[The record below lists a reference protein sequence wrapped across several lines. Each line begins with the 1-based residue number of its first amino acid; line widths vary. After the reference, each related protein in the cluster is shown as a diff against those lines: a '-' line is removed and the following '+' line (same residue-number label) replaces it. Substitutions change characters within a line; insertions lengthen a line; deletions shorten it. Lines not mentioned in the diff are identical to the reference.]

1 MNSALFYPR
10 NMKGT
15 EANDKG
21 KTKLSGQLS
30 GTPVLILKEGTSRT
44 RGRSAQGNN
53 IMAGIVISDAVKS
66 TLGPRGM
73 DKMLVD
79 SLGDVTITND
89 GASILKEID
98 VQHPAAKMLVEVAKS
113 QDQETGD
120 GTTTSVVIAGEL
132 LKRAQ
137 ELLDKKIHPT
147 IIVGG
152 YQKAAEQATKILKD
166 ISVSME
172 GTDKKV
178 LIGIASTSMNSKSV
192 VGSRDH
198 FAKIAVDAVLQIAE
212 ERDGKHEADIEMIEV
227 IKKQGK
233 SLTET
238 ELVKG
243 MVIDKEVVHASM
255 PRRLENAKIALV
267 NAAIEVEKTEFDAE
281 IKIDS
286 PDQIK
291 AFLDEEE
298 RMLTRMVDKIVA
310 TGANVLVCQ
319 KGIDDVA
326 QHYLAKAGIM
336 AMRRAKKSTLE
347 KLAKATGGKI
357 ATSLDEL
364 SKDYLGSAGLVEEV
378 KIGDDKLVYIRD
390 CKDPKAVSIVIRGGT
405 EHVVDEAERA
415 MHDALC
421 VVRNVVE
428 DTTYV
433 AGGGA
438 IETEIA
444 RKLEAYAKKVGG
456 REQLAIEA
464 FAESLL
470 IIPKTLAENGGHDP
484 IDIIADLNKD
494 HSKETGIWFGVDV
507 MKGKSADMMKA
518 GVIEP
523 ARVKS
528 QAIRSAAEAAQM
540 ILRIDDVIAAKA
552 SSGPPAGAGGM
563 PPGGMGGYGGMPE
576 MM

>member
-1 MNSALFYPR
+1 MA
-10 NMKGT
+10 
-15 EANDKG
+15 
-21 KTKLSGQLS
+21 QLS

-44 RGRSAQGNN
+44 RGKSAQSNN

-137 ELLDKKIHPT
+137 ELLDMKIHPT

-152 YQKAAEQATKILKD
+152 YQKAAEKATDILNS
-166 ISVSME
+166 ISVSMV
-172 GTDKKV
+172 GMDKKV
-178 LIGIASTSMNSKSV
+178 LTDIAATSMNSKSV
-192 VGSRDH
+192 VGSKDH
-198 FAKIAVDAVLQIAE
+198 FAKIAVDSVLQIAE
-212 ERDGKHEADIEMIEV
+212 KTDGGAKADIEMIEI

-233 SLTET
+233 SLNET
-238 ELVKG
+238 ELVTG
-243 MVIDKEVVHASM
+243 MVIDKEIVHASM
-255 PRRLENAKIALV
+255 PKRVENAKIALV

-281 IKIDS
+281 IKIDR
-286 PDQIK
+286 PEQIK
-291 AFLDEEE
+291 AFLDEEQ
-298 RMLTRMVDKIVA
+298 RMLTDMVDKIVA
-310 TGANVLVCQ
+310 SGANVLVCQ

-326 QHYLAKAGIM
+326 QHFLAKNGIM
-336 AMRRAKKSTLE
+336 AIRRAKKSTLE
-347 KLAKATGGKI
+347 KLGKATGGNI

-364 SKDYLGSAGLVEEV
+364 NADYLGEAGIVEEV
-378 KIGDDKLVYIRD
+378 KIGDDKLVYVKN

-405 EHVVDEAERA
+405 EHVVDEADRA
-415 MHDALC
+415 LHDALS

-433 AGGGA
+433 AGGGS

-444 RKLEAYAKKVGG
+444 RQLEAFANKVGG

-464 FAESLL
+464 FAESML

-484 IDIIADLNKD
+484 IDIIADLNKE
-494 HSKETGIWFGVDV
+494 HSKATGIWFGVDV
-507 MKGKSADMMKA
+507 IKGKTTDMMKA

-552 SSGPPAGAGGM
+552 TSGPPPGAGDMGGM
-563 PPGGMGGYGGMPE
+563 PGGMGGMPGM
-576 MM
+576 M

>member
-1 MNSALFYPR
+1 M
-10 NMKGT
+10 
-15 EANDKG
+15 
-21 KTKLSGQLS
+21 SGQLS
-30 GTPVLILKEGTSRT
+30 GTPVLILKEGTNRT
-44 RGRSAQGNN
+44 RGRSAQANN

-120 GTTTSVVIAGEL
+120 GTTTSVVSAGEL

-147 IIVGG
+147 IIVSG
-152 YQKAAEQATKILKD
+152 YQKAAEKATTILNEIGVTMDGMDKKIL
-166 ISVSME
+166 
-172 GTDKKV
+172 TN
-178 LIGIASTSMNSKSV
+178 IASTSMNSKSV
-192 VGSRDH
+192 MGSKDL
-198 FAKIAVDAVLQIAE
+198 FAKIAVDAVLQVRE
-212 ERDGKHEADIEMIEV
+212 ETDGKTKADIDMIEI

-233 SLTET
+233 SLEET
-238 ELVKG
+238 ELVNG
-243 MVIDKEVVHASM
+243 MVIDKEIVHASM
-255 PRRLENAKIALV
+255 PRKIEGARIALV

-291 AFLDEEE
+291 AFLDQEEQ
-298 RMLTRMVDKIVA
+298 MLKNMVDKVINS
-310 TGANVLVCQ
+310 GANVLVCQ

-326 QHYLAKAGIM
+326 QHFLAKAGIM
-336 AMRRAKKSTLE
+336 AIRRAKKSTLE
-347 KLAKATGGKI
+347 KLAKATG
-357 ATSLDEL
+357 AQVASSLDEIAPEAI
-364 SKDYLGSAGLVEEV
+364 GQAGIVEEV
-378 KIGDDKLVYIRD
+378 KIGDDKLVYVKD

-405 EHVVDEAERA
+405 EHVVDEADRA
-415 MHDALC
+415 LHDALC

-428 DTTYV
+428 DGIYV
-433 AGGGA
+433 AGGGS
-438 IETEIA
+438 TEA
-444 RKLEAYAKKVGG
+444 EVAKRLEEYAGTVKG

-464 FAESLL
+464 FAEALR
-470 IIPKTLAENGGHDP
+470 IVPKTLTENGGHDP
-484 IDIIADLNKD
+484 IDIITDLNKE
-494 HSKETGIWFGVDV
+494 HAEAAGIWVGVDV
-507 MKGKSADMMKA
+507 IKGKTIDMMKA

-523 ARVKS
+523 VRVKH
-528 QAIRSAAEAAQM
+528 QAVRSAAEAAQM

-552 SSGPPAGAGGM
+552 GAAPDMGGAGMGGM
-563 PPGGMGGYGGMPE
+563 PGGMGGMPGM
-576 MM
+576 M

>member
-1 MNSALFYPR
+1 
-10 NMKGT
+10 
-15 EANDKG
+15 
-21 KTKLSGQLS
+21 
-30 GTPVLILKEGTSRT
+30 
-44 RGRSAQGNN
+44 
-53 IMAGIVISDAVKS
+53 MAGIVISDAVKS

-120 GTTTSVVIAGEL
+120 GTTTSVVMAGEL

-137 ELLDKKIHPT
+137 DLLEKKIHPT
-147 IIVGG
+147 ILVGG
-152 YQKAAEQATKILKD
+152 YQKAAEEATRILKD
-166 ISVSME
+166 IAVPME
-172 GTDKKV
+172 GMDKKV
-178 LIGIASTSMNSKSV
+178 LTKIASTSMNSKSV
-192 VGSRDH
+192 VGAKDH
-198 FAKIAVDAVLQIAE
+198 FAKIAVDSVLQVAE
-212 ERDGKHEADIEMIEV
+212 KKDGGTRADIDMIEI

-238 ELVKG
+238 ELVTG
-243 MVIDKEVVHASM
+243 MVIDKEIVHASM
-255 PRRLENAKIALV
+255 PRKVENAKIALV
-267 NAAIEVEKTEFDAE
+267 NSAIEIEKTEFDAE

-286 PDQIK
+286 PDQIQ
-291 AFLDEEE
+291 AFLNEEE
-298 RMLTRMVDKIVA
+298 RMLRTMVDKIIA

-326 QHYLAKAGIM
+326 QHYLAKEGIV
-336 AMRRAKKSTLE
+336 AIRRAKKSTLE
-347 KLAKATGGKI
+347 KLAKATGGKA

-364 SKDYLGSAGLVEEV
+364 DESYLGVAGIVEEV
-378 KIGDDKLVYIRD
+378 RIGDDKLVYVRD

-405 EHVVDEAERA
+405 DHVVDEADRA
-415 MHDALC
+415 LHDALC

-428 DTTYV
+428 DGTYV
-433 AGGGA
+433 AGGGST
-438 IETEIA
+438 ESEIA
-444 RKLEAYAKKVGG
+444 KRLETFANKVGG

-464 FAESLL
+464 FAEALR
-470 IIPKTLAENGGHDP
+470 IVPKTLAENGGHDP

-494 HSKETGIWFGVDV
+494 HSSETGLWAGVDV
-507 MKGKSADMMKA
+507 GKGKTGDMMKA

-540 ILRIDDVIAAKA
+540 ILRIDDVIAARA
-552 SSGPPAGAGGM
+552 SAGPPPGAGGM
-563 PPGGMGGYGGMPE
+563 GGMGGMPGGMPG

>member
-1 MNSALFYPR
+1 MA
-10 NMKGT
+10 
-15 EANDKG
+15 
-21 KTKLSGQLS
+21 QLS

-44 RGRSAQGNN
+44 RGKSAQQNN

-120 GTTTSVVIAGEL
+120 GTTTSVVLAGEL

-137 ELLDKKIHPT
+137 ELLEKKIHPT
-147 IIVGG
+147 ILVGG
-152 YQKAAEQATKILKD
+152 YQKAAEMATSILND
-166 ISVSME
+166 ISVTME
-172 GTDKKV
+172 GMDKKV
-178 LIGIASTSMNSKSV
+178 LTNIAATSMNSKSV
-192 VGSRDH
+192 VGAKDH
-198 FAKIAVDAVLQIAE
+198 FAKIAVDAILQVME
-212 ERDGKHEADIEMIEV
+212 KTNGQVRADIDMIEV

-238 ELVKG
+238 ELVTG
-243 MVIDKEVVHASM
+243 MVVDKEIVHAAM
-255 PRRLENAKIALV
+255 PKKVEGAKIALV

-286 PDQIK
+286 PDQIQ
-291 AFLDEEE
+291 AFLNEEE
-298 RMLTRMVDKIVA
+298 RMLKNMVNKVIES
-310 TGANVLVCQ
+310 GANVLVCQ

-326 QHYLAKAGIM
+326 QHFLAKAGIV
-336 AMRRAKKSTLE
+336 AVRRAKKSTLE
-347 KLAKATGGKI
+347 KLAKATGGQI
-357 ATSLDEL
+357 ASSLDEL
-364 SKDYLGSAGLVEEV
+364 DASYIGTAGIVEEV
-378 KIGDDKLVYIRD
+378 RIGDDKLVYVKN

-405 EHVVDEAERA
+405 EHVIDEADRA
-415 MHDALC
+415 LHDALC

-428 DTTYV
+428 DGTYV

-438 IETEIA
+438 AEAEIA
-444 RKLEAYAKKVGG
+444 KRLETYASKVGG

-464 FAESLL
+464 FAESLRV
-470 IIPKTLAENGGHDP
+470 IPKTLAENGGHDP
-484 IDIIADLNKD
+484 IDIIADLNKE
-494 HSKETGIWFGVDV
+494 HSQATGTWYGVDV
-507 MKGKSADMMKA
+507 IKGKTTDMMKG

-528 QAIRSAAEAAQM
+528 QAIRAAAEAAQM

-552 SSGPPAGAGGM
+552 TSGPPPGAGG
-563 PPGGMGGYGGMPE
+563 PGGMGGMGGMPG

>member
-1 MNSALFYPR
+1 MA
-10 NMKGT
+10 
-15 EANDKG
+15 
-21 KTKLSGQLS
+21 QLS
-30 GTPVLILKEGTSRT
+30 GTPILILKEGTSRT
-44 RGRSAQGNN
+44 RGKSAQSNN

-137 ELLDKKIHPT
+137 ELLEMKIHPT

-152 YQKAAEQATKILKD
+152 YQKAAEKATDILNS
-166 ISVSME
+166 ISVSMV
-172 GTDKKV
+172 GMDKKV
-178 LIGIASTSMNSKSV
+178 LTGIAATSMNSKSV

-198 FAKIAVDAVLQIAE
+198 FAKIAVDSVLQIAE
-212 ERDGKHEADIEMIEV
+212 KTDGGAKADIEMIEI

-233 SLTET
+233 SLNET
-238 ELVKG
+238 ELVTG
-243 MVIDKEVVHASM
+243 MVIDKEIVHASM
-255 PRRLENAKIALV
+255 PKKVENAKIALV

-281 IKIDS
+281 IKIDR
-286 PDQIK
+286 PEQIK
-291 AFLDEEE
+291 AFLDEEQ
-298 RMLTRMVDKIVA
+298 RMLTDMVDKIVA
-310 TGANVLVCQ
+310 SGANVLVCQ

-326 QHYLAKAGIM
+326 QHFLAKNGIL
-336 AMRRAKKSTLE
+336 AIRRAKKSTLE
-347 KLAKATGGKI
+347 KLGKATGGKI

-364 SKDYLGSAGLVEEV
+364 DADYLGVAGIVEEV
-378 KIGDDKLVYIRD
+378 KIGDDKLVYVKN

-405 EHVVDEAERA
+405 EHVVDEADRA
-415 MHDALC
+415 LHDALC

-433 AGGGA
+433 AGGGS

-444 RKLEAYAKKVGG
+444 RQLEAFANKVGG

-464 FAESLL
+464 FAESML

-484 IDIIADLNKD
+484 IDIIADLNKE
-494 HSKETGIWFGVDV
+494 HTKETGIWFGVDV
-507 MKGKSADMMKA
+507 IKGTTTDMMKA

-540 ILRIDDVIAAKA
+540 ILRIDDVIAARA
-552 SSGPPAGAGGM
+552 SSGPPPGAGGM
-563 PPGGMGGYGGMPE
+563 GGMPGGMGGMPGM
-576 MM
+576 M

>member
-1 MNSALFYPR
+1 MR
-10 NMKGT
+10 EKVTQGEKQM
-15 EANDKG
+15 
-21 KTKLSGQLS
+21 SGQLA
-30 GTPVLILKEGTSRT
+30 GTPVLILKEGTNRT
-44 RGRSAQGNN
+44 RGKSAQSNN

-137 ELLDKKIHPT
+137 DLLEKKIHPT
-147 IIVGG
+147 IIVSG
-152 YQKAAEQATKILKD
+152 YQKAAEQATKILD
-166 ISVSME
+166 QIGVSME

-178 LIGIASTSMNSKSV
+178 LTKIAQTSMNSKSV
-192 VGSRDH
+192 MGSKEL
-198 FAKIAVDAVLQIAE
+198 FSKIAVDAVLQIAE
-212 ERDGKHEADIEMIEV
+212 PVDGKTKADIEMIEV

-233 SLTET
+233 SLDET

-243 MVIDKEVVHASM
+243 MVIDKEIVHAAM
-255 PRRLENAKIALV
+255 PRKIEGAKIALV
-267 NAAIEVEKTEFDAE
+267 DAAIEIEKTEFDAE

-291 AFLDEEE
+291 AFLDQEEG
-298 RMLTRMVDKIVA
+298 MLKRMVGKIVDS
-310 TGANVLVCQ
+310 GANVLVCQ

-326 QHYLAKAGIM
+326 QHFLAKAGI
-336 AMRRAKKSTLE
+336 AAIRRAKKSTLE
-347 KLAKATGGKI
+347 KLAKATGAQI
-357 ATSLDEL
+357 ASSLDEL
-364 SKDYLGSAGLVEEV
+364 TADYIGNAGLVEEV
-378 KIGDDKLVYIRD
+378 KIGDDKLTYVRD

-415 MHDALC
+415 MHDALS

-428 DTTYV
+428 DTFYV
-433 AGGGA
+433 AGGGST
-438 IETEIA
+438 ETEVA
-444 RKLEAYAKKVGG
+444 RRLDDYAGKVKG

-464 FAESLL
+464 FAESLR
-470 IIPKTLAENGGHDP
+470 IIPKTLTENGGHDP
-484 IDIIADLNKD
+484 IDIMTDLNKE
-494 HSKETGIWFGVDV
+494 HAGETGIWMGVDV
-507 MKGKSADMMKA
+507 MSGKTTDMMKA

-523 ARVKS
+523 VRVKH

-552 SSGPPAGAGGM
+552 GAPPDMGGAGGM
-563 PPGGMGGYGGMPE
+563 GGMPGGMGGMGGMPP
-576 MM
+576 M

>member
-1 MNSALFYPR
+1 MA
-10 NMKGT
+10 
-15 EANDKG
+15 
-21 KTKLSGQLS
+21 QLS
-30 GTPVLILKEGTSRT
+30 GTPILILKEGTERE
-44 RGRSAQGNN
+44 RGRSAQANN
-53 IMAGIVISDAVKS
+53 IMAGIVIADAVKS

-98 VQHPAAKMLVEVAKS
+98 VQHPAAKMLVEVAKT

-137 ELLDKKIHPT
+137 NLLEKKIHPT

-152 YQKAAEQATKILKD
+152 YQKATDKATQILAD
-166 ISVSME
+166 LSITME
-172 GTDKKV
+172 GPDKKT
-178 LIGIASTSMNSKSV
+178 LRGIANTSMNSKSI

-198 FAKIAVDAVLQIAE
+198 FSDIAVKAVLQITE
-212 ERDGKHEADIEMIEV
+212 DINGKKRADIDMIEI

-233 SLTET
+233 SLNET

-243 MVIDKEVVHASM
+243 MVIDKEIVHAAM
-255 PRRLENAKIALV
+255 PRKVEAAKIALV
-267 NAAIEVEKTEFDAE
+267 NTAIEVTKTEFDAE
-281 IKIDS
+281 IRIDS

-298 RMLTRMVDKIVA
+298 RMLKSMVDKVIDSGA
-310 TGANVLVCQ
+310 TVLICQ

-326 QHYLAKAGIM
+326 QHYLAKAGVLAI
-336 AMRRAKKSTLE
+336 RRAKKSTLE
-347 KLAKATGGKI
+347 KLAKATGASV
-357 ATSLDEL
+357 ATNLDEL
-364 SKDYLGSAGLVEEV
+364 TKDYLGKAGIVEEV
-378 KIGDDKLVYIRD
+378 RIADDKLLYVRD

-405 EHVVDEAERA
+405 EHVVDEADRA
-415 MHDALC
+415 LHDALS
-421 VVRNVVE
+421 VVRNVIE
-428 DTTYV
+428 DNTYV
-433 AGGGA
+433 AGGGSVEA
-438 IETEIA
+438 EIA
-444 RKLEAYAKKVGG
+444 KRLETYATQIGG

-464 FAESLL
+464 FAEALRV
-470 IIPKTLAENGGHDP
+470 IPRTLAENGGHDP

-494 HSKETGIWFGVDV
+494 HSKATGIWYGVDV
-507 MKGKSADMMKA
+507 FKGKSVDMLKA

-523 ARVKS
+523 SRVKL
-528 QAIRSAAEAAQM
+528 QAIRAASETAQM

-552 SSGPPAGAGGM
+552 GPPPGPPGGGM
-563 PPGGMGGYGGMPE
+563 GEMGGMGGMPGM
-576 MM
+576 M

>member
-1 MNSALFYPR
+1 MA
-10 NMKGT
+10 
-15 EANDKG
+15 
-21 KTKLSGQLS
+21 QLS

-44 RGRSAQGNN
+44 RGKSAQSNN

-137 ELLDKKIHPT
+137 ELLEKKIHPT

-152 YQKAAEQATKILKD
+152 YQKAAEQATKILND
-166 ISVSME
+166 ISVTME
-172 GTDKKV
+172 GTDKKI
-178 LIGIASTSMNSKSV
+178 LTNIAETSMNSKSV
-192 VGSRDH
+192 VGSKEH
-198 FAKIAVDAVLQIAE
+198 FAKIAVDAVLQIT
-212 ERDGKHEADIEMIEV
+212 ERTDGAVKADIEMIEI

-255 PRRLENAKIALV
+255 PRKVEKAKIALV

-298 RMLTRMVDKIVA
+298 RMLTRMVDKIIA
-310 TGANVLVCQ
+310 SGANVLVCQ

-336 AMRRAKKSTLE
+336 AIRRAKKSTLE
-347 KLAKATGGKI
+347 KLAKATGGNI

-364 SKDYLGSAGLVEEV
+364 DADYLGSAGIVEEV
-378 KIGDDKLVYIRD
+378 KIGEDKLVYVKD

-405 EHVVDEAERA
+405 EHVVDEADRA
-415 MHDALC
+415 IHDALS

-433 AGGGA
+433 AGGGSTEA
-438 IETEIA
+438 EIA
-444 RKLEAYAKKVGG
+444 RKLEAYANKVGG

-470 IIPKTLAENGGHDP
+470 VIPKTLAENGGHDP

-494 HSKETGIWFGVDV
+494 HSKEGGTWYGVDV
-507 MKGKSADMMKA
+507 MKGKTSDMMKS

-552 SSGPPAGAGGM
+552 TSGPPPGAEGMGGM
-563 PPGGMGGYGGMPE
+563 PGGMGGMGGMPG

>member
-1 MNSALFYPR
+1 MA
-10 NMKGT
+10 
-15 EANDKG
+15 
-21 KTKLSGQLS
+21 QLS

-44 RGRSAQGNN
+44 RGKSAQQNN

-120 GTTTSVVIAGEL
+120 GTTTSVVLAGEL

-147 IIVGG
+147 ILVGG
-152 YQKAAEQATKILKD
+152 YQKAAEEATKILNS

-172 GTDKKV
+172 GMDKKI
-178 LIGIASTSMNSKSV
+178 LTGIASTSMNSKSV
-192 VGSRDH
+192 SASKDH
-198 FAKIAVDAVLQIAE
+198 FAKIAVDAVLQVATKT
-212 ERDGKHEADIEMIEV
+212 DGVTKADIDMIEI

-238 ELVKG
+238 ELVTG
-243 MVIDKEVVHASM
+243 MVIDKEIVHASM
-255 PRRLENAKIALV
+255 PRRIEGARIALV
-267 NAAIEVEKTEFDAE
+267 NSAIEIEKTEFDAE

-286 PDQIK
+286 PDQIQ
-291 AFLDEEE
+291 AFLNEEE
-298 RMLTRMVDKIVA
+298 RMLKSMVDKIIA
-310 TGANVLVCQ
+310 SGANVLVSQ
-319 KGIDDVA
+319 KGVDDVA

-336 AMRRAKKSTLE
+336 TIRRAKKSTLE
-347 KLAKATGGKI
+347 KLAKATGANA

-364 SKDYLGSAGLVEEV
+364 DASSLGVAGIVEEV
-378 KIGDDKLVYIRD
+378 RIGDDKLVYVRN

-415 MHDALC
+415 LHDALC

-428 DTTYV
+428 DGTYV
-433 AGGGA
+433 AGGGST
-438 IETEIA
+438 ETEIA
-444 RKLEAYAKKVGG
+444 RRLETYANKIGG

-494 HSKETGIWFGVDV
+494 HSATTGLWFGVDV
-507 MKGKSADMMKA
+507 EKGKSSDMMKA

-528 QAIRSAAEAAQM
+528 QAIRAAAEAAQM
-540 ILRIDDVIAAKA
+540 ILRVDDVIAARA
-552 SSGPPAGAGGM
+552 TSGPPPGAGGM
-563 PPGGMGGYGGMPE
+563 GGGMGGMGGMPG

>member
-1 MNSALFYPR
+1 MAQ
-10 NMKGT
+10 M
-15 EANDKG
+15 
-21 KTKLSGQLS
+21 S

-44 RGRSAQGNN
+44 RGKSAQSNN

-137 ELLDKKIHPT
+137 DLLEKKIHPT

-152 YQKAAEQATKILKD
+152 YQKAAEKATDILKR
-166 ISVSME
+166 IAVTME
-172 GTDKKV
+172 GMDKKV
-178 LIGIASTSMNSKSV
+178 LTGIASTSMNSKSV
-192 VGSRDH
+192 VGSKDH
-198 FAKIAVDAVLQIAE
+198 FSKIAVDAVLQIAE
-212 ERDGKHEADIEMIEV
+212 QTDGRVRADIEMIEI

-243 MVIDKEVVHASM
+243 MVIDKEIVHASM
-255 PRRLENAKIALV
+255 PKKVEGAKIALV
-267 NAAIEVEKTEFDAE
+267 DAAIEVEKTEFDAE
-281 IKIDS
+281 IKIDR
-286 PDQIK
+286 PEQIK
-291 AFLDEEE
+291 AFLDEEQ
-298 RMLTRMVDKIVA
+298 RMLTDMVDKIEA
-310 TGANVLVCQ
+310 TGANVLICQ

-326 QHYLAKAGIM
+326 QHFLAKKGIM
-336 AMRRAKKSTLE
+336 ALRRAKKSTLE
-347 KLAKATGGKI
+347 KLGKATGAKI

-364 SKDYLGSAGLVEEV
+364 DADYLGSAGIVEEV
-378 KIGDDKLVYIRD
+378 KIGDDKLVYVKD

-405 EHVVDEAERA
+405 EHVVDEADRA
-415 MHDALC
+415 LHDALC

-428 DTTYV
+428 DSTYV

-438 IETEIA
+438 TEIEIA
-444 RKLEAYAKKVGG
+444 RQLESYANKVGG

-464 FAESLL
+464 FAEALRV
-470 IIPKTLAENGGHDP
+470 IPKTLTENGGHDP

-494 HSKETGIWFGVDV
+494 HSKETGTWFGVDV
-507 MKGKSADMMKA
+507 INGKTIDMMKA

-552 SSGPPAGAGGM
+552 TSGPPPGAGGM
-563 PPGGMGGYGGMPE
+563 GGMPGGMGGMPGM
-576 MM
+576 M

>member
-1 MNSALFYPR
+1 MAQ
-10 NMKGT
+10 M
-15 EANDKG
+15 A
-21 KTKLSGQLS
+21 

-44 RGRSAQGNN
+44 RGKSAQYNN
-53 IMAGIVISDAVKS
+53 IMAGIVIADAVKS

-137 ELLDKKIHPT
+137 ELLDMKIHPT
-147 IIVGG
+147 IIVSG
-152 YQKAAEQATKILKD
+152 YQKAAEKATEILKE
-166 ISVSME
+166 IAVSME
-172 GTDKKV
+172 GLDKKT
-178 LIGIASTSMNSKSV
+178 LTRIAETAMNSKSV
-192 VGSRDH
+192 IGAKEH
-198 FAKIAVDAVLQIAE
+198 FANIAVEAVLQIAE
-212 ERDGKHEADIEMIEV
+212 EKNGKMKADIDMIEV

-233 SLTET
+233 SLAET

-243 MVIDKEVVHASM
+243 MVVDKEVVHASM
-255 PRRLENAKIALV
+255 PRKVEGAKIALV
-267 NAAIEVEKTEFDAE
+267 NAPIEVEKTEFDAE

-291 AFLDEEE
+291 AFLAEEE
-298 RMLTRMVDKIVA
+298 RMLKEMVDRIVA
-310 TGANVLVCQ
+310 TGANVLICQ

-326 QHYLAKAGIM
+326 QHFLAKAGVL
-336 AMRRAKKSTLE
+336 AVRRAKKSTLE
-347 KLAKATGGKI
+347 KLAKATGGKV
-357 ATSLDEL
+357 ASSLDEL
-364 SKDYLGSAGLVEEV
+364 SEDYLGTAGVVEEV
-378 KIGDDKLVYIRD
+378 RIGDDKLVYVRD

-415 MHDALC
+415 LHDALC

-428 DTTYV
+428 DGTYV
-433 AGGGA
+433 AGGGSA
-438 IETEIA
+438 EIEIA
-444 RKLEAYAKKVGG
+444 KRLEAFASEVKG

-464 FAESLL
+464 FAEALRVV
-470 IIPKTLAENGGHDP
+470 PKTLAENGGHDP
-484 IDIIADLNKD
+484 IDIIADLNKE
-494 HSKETGIWFGVDV
+494 HAAETGIWHGVDV
-507 MKGKSADMMKA
+507 FEGKTKDMMKS

-523 ARVKS
+523 TRVKY

-552 SSGPPAGAGGM
+552 QPPTPPSGEGGG
-563 PPGGMGGYGGMPE
+563 PGGMGGMGGMG

>member
-1 MNSALFYPR
+1 MA
-10 NMKGT
+10 
-15 EANDKG
+15 
-21 KTKLSGQLS
+21 QLS

-44 RGRSAQGNN
+44 RGKSAQQNN

-73 DKMLVD
+73 DKLLVD

-120 GTTTSVVIAGEL
+120 GTTTSVIIAGEL

-137 ELLDKKIHPT
+137 DLLEKKIHPT
-147 IIVGG
+147 ILVGG
-152 YQKAAEQATKILKD
+152 YQKAAEEATKILKD
-166 ISVSME
+166 MAISME
-172 GTDKKV
+172 GMDKKV
-178 LIGIASTSMNSKSV
+178 LTGIASTSMNSKSV
-192 VGSRDH
+192 VGAKDH
-198 FAKIAVDAVLQIAE
+198 FAKIAVDAILQIAE
-212 ERDGKHEADIEMIEV
+212 KRPDGTTKADIDMIEV

-238 ELVKG
+238 ELVTG
-243 MVIDKEVVHASM
+243 MVIDKEIVHASM
-255 PRRLENAKIALV
+255 PRMLEKAKIALV
-267 NAAIEVEKTEFDAE
+267 NAALEVEKTEFDAE
-281 IKIDS
+281 IKIES
-286 PDQIK
+286 PDQIQ
-291 AFLDEEE
+291 AFLNEEE
-298 RMLTRMVDKIVA
+298 RMLKSMVDKIIA
-310 TGANVLVCQ
+310 SGANVLVCQ

-326 QHYLAKAGIM
+326 QHYLAKEGIM
-336 AMRRAKKSTLE
+336 AIRRAKKSTLE
-347 KLAKATGGKI
+347 KLAKATGASI
-357 ATSLDEL
+357 ATSLQEL
-364 SKDYLGSAGLVEEV
+364 NESSLGSAGVVEEV
-378 KIGDDKLVYIRD
+378 RIGDDKLVYVRN
-390 CKDPKAVSIVIRGGT
+390 CKDPKAVSIVVRGGT

-428 DTTYV
+428 DGTYV
-433 AGGGA
+433 AGGGSTEA
-438 IETEIA
+438 EIA
-444 RKLEAYAKKVGG
+444 RRLEEFANKVGG

-464 FAESLL
+464 FAEALR

-494 HSKETGIWFGVDV
+494 HSTESGIWYGVDV
-507 MKGKSADMMKA
+507 NKGKSTDMMKA

-523 ARVKS
+523 SRVKS

-552 SSGPPAGAGGM
+552 TSGPPPGAGAGMGGMGGM
-563 PPGGMGGYGGMPE
+563 PPG

>member
-1 MNSALFYPR
+1 MA
-10 NMKGT
+10 
-15 EANDKG
+15 
-21 KTKLSGQLS
+21 QLS
-30 GTPVLILKEGTSRT
+30 GTPILILKEGTSRT
-44 RGRSAQGNN
+44 RGRSAQSNN

-137 ELLDKKIHPT
+137 DLLEKKIHPT

-152 YQKAAEQATKILKD
+152 YQKAADQATKILSD
-166 ISVSME
+166 IAVSME
-172 GTDKKV
+172 GMDKKI
-178 LIGIASTSMNSKSV
+178 LTSIASTSMNSKSV
-192 VGSRDH
+192 VGSKDL
-198 FAKIAVDAVLQIAE
+198 FAKIAVDAILQIV
-212 ERDGKHEADIEMIEV
+212 ERTDGEIKADIEMIEI

-243 MVIDKEVVHASM
+243 MVVDKEVVHASM
-255 PRRLENAKIALV
+255 PRRLEKAKIALV

-286 PDQIK
+286 PEQIK

-298 RMLTRMVDKIVA
+298 KMLTRMVDKIVA

-364 SKDYLGSAGLVEEV
+364 DADYLGAAGIVEEV
-378 KIGDDKLVYIRD
+378 KIGDDKLVYVKD

-405 EHVVDEAERA
+405 EHVVDEADRA

-433 AGGGA
+433 AGGGSVEA
-438 IETEIA
+438 EIA
-444 RKLEAYAKKVGG
+444 KRLEAYANKVGG

-464 FAESLL
+464 FAESLRVV
-470 IIPKTLAENGGHDP
+470 PKTLAENGGHDP

-507 MKGKSADMMKA
+507 MKGTTTDMMKA
-518 GVIEP
+518 SVIEP

-552 SSGPPAGAGGM
+552 SSGPPAGAEGMGGM
-563 PPGGMGGYGGMPE
+563 PPGGMGGMGGMPG

>member
-1 MNSALFYPR
+1 MA
-10 NMKGT
+10 
-15 EANDKG
+15 
-21 KTKLSGQLS
+21 QLS
-30 GTPVLILKEGTSRT
+30 GTPILILKEGTSRT
-44 RGRSAQGNN
+44 RGKSAQSNN

-137 ELLDKKIHPT
+137 ELLEMKIHPT

-152 YQKAAEQATKILKD
+152 YQKAAEKATDILKG
-166 ISVSME
+166 ISVSMV
-172 GTDKKV
+172 GMDKKV
-178 LIGIASTSMNSKSV
+178 LTGIAATSMNSKSV

-198 FAKIAVDAVLQIAE
+198 FAKIAVDSVLQIAE
-212 ERDGKHEADIEMIEV
+212 KIDGGFKADIEMIEI

-233 SLTET
+233 SLNET
-238 ELVKG
+238 ELVTG
-243 MVIDKEVVHASM
+243 MVIDKEIVHASM
-255 PRRLENAKIALV
+255 PKKVENAKIALV
-267 NAAIEVEKTEFDAE
+267 NTAIEVEKTEFDAE
-281 IKIDS
+281 IKIDR
-286 PDQIK
+286 PEQIK
-291 AFLDEEE
+291 AFLDEEQ
-298 RMLTRMVDKIVA
+298 RMLTDMVDKIVA
-310 TGANVLVCQ
+310 SGANVLVCQ

-326 QHYLAKAGIM
+326 QHFLAKNGIM
-336 AMRRAKKSTLE
+336 AIRRAKKSTLE
-347 KLAKATGGKI
+347 KLGKATGGNI

-364 SKDYLGSAGLVEEV
+364 NTDYLGTAGIVEEV
-378 KIGDDKLVYIRD
+378 KIGDDKLVYVKN

-405 EHVVDEAERA
+405 EHVVDEADRA
-415 MHDALC
+415 LHDALS

-433 AGGGA
+433 AGGGS
-438 IETEIA
+438 IEIEIA
-444 RKLEAYAKKVGG
+444 RQLEAFANKVGG

-464 FAESLL
+464 FAESML

-484 IDIIADLNKD
+484 IDIIADLNKE
-494 HSKETGIWFGVDV
+494 HTKATGTWFGVDV
-507 MKGKSADMMKA
+507 IKGEATDMMKA

-540 ILRIDDVIAAKA
+540 ILRIDDVIAARA
-552 SSGPPAGAGGM
+552 TSGPPPGAGGM
-563 PPGGMGGYGGMPE
+563 GGMPGGMGGMPGM
-576 MM
+576 M

>member
-1 MNSALFYPR
+1 MS
-10 NMKGT
+10 
-15 EANDKG
+15 
-21 KTKLSGQLS
+21 QLS

-44 RGRSAQGNN
+44 RGRSAQENN
-53 IMAGIVISDAVKS
+53 IMAGIVIADAIKS

-120 GTTTSVVIAGEL
+120 GTTTSVVLAGEL

-137 ELLDKKIHPT
+137 ELLEKKIHPT
-147 IIVGG
+147 ILVSG
-152 YQKAAEQATKILKD
+152 YQKAAEKAIEVLEE
-166 ISVSME
+166 ISISTT
-172 GTDKKV
+172 GKDKKV
-178 LIGIASTSMNSKSV
+178 LRGIAETSMNSKSV
-192 VGSRDH
+192 VGTKEH
-198 FAKIAVDAVLQIAE
+198 FADIAVDAVMQVAE
-212 ERDGKHEADIEMIEV
+212 EVDGKFVADIDMIEI

-238 ELVKG
+238 ELVNG
-243 MVIDKEVVHASM
+243 MVIDKEIVHAAM
-255 PRRLENAKIALV
+255 PRSVEGAKIALV
-267 NAAIEVEKTEFDAE
+267 NAAIEIEKTEFDAE

-298 RMLTRMVDKIVA
+298 RMLKTMVDKIIDS
-310 TGANVLVCQ
+310 GANVLIAQ

-326 QHYLAKAGIM
+326 QHYLAKAGVLTI
-336 AMRRAKKSTLE
+336 RRAKKSTLE
-347 KLAKATGGKI
+347 KLAKATGAQI
-357 ATSLDEL
+357 ATSMDEL
-364 SKDYLGSAGLVEEV
+364 TPEYLGVAGIVEEV
-378 KIGDDKLVYIRD
+378 KIADDKLVYVRD

-405 EHVVDEAERA
+405 EHVVDEADRA
-415 MHDALC
+415 LHDALC
-421 VVRNVVE
+421 VVRNVIE
-428 DTTYV
+428 DGTYV
-433 AGGGA
+433 AGGGS
-438 IETEIA
+438 TEIEIA
-444 RKLEAYAKKVGG
+444 KRLETYAEKVKG

-464 FAESLL
+464 FAEALR
-470 IIPKTLAENGGHDP
+470 IIPKVLAENGGHDP
-484 IDIIADLNKD
+484 IDILAELKKG
-494 HSKETGIWFGVDV
+494 HSSETGTWIGVDV
-507 MKGKSADMMKA
+507 AKGKASDMLKQ

-523 ARVKS
+523 SRVKR
-528 QAIRSAAEAAQM
+528 QAILAAAEAAQM

-552 SSGPPAGAGGM
+552 GAGM
-563 PPGGMGGYGGMPE
+563 PPGGDMGGMPGGMGGMPG

>member
-1 MNSALFYPR
+1 MAQ
-10 NMKGT
+10 
-15 EANDKG
+15 
-21 KTKLSGQLS
+21 LSGQ
-30 GTPVLILKEGTSRT
+30 PIFILKEGTSRT
-44 RGRSAQGNN
+44 RGKSAQQNN

-120 GTTTSVVIAGEL
+120 GTTTAVVIAGEL

-137 ELLDKKIHPT
+137 ELLEMKIHPT
-147 IIVGG
+147 ILVGG
-152 YQKAAEQATKILKD
+152 YQKAAEEATKILNS
-166 ISVSME
+166 IAVSMA
-172 GTDKKV
+172 GMDKKV
-178 LIGIASTSMNSKSV
+178 LTGIATTSMNSKSV
-192 VGSRDH
+192 SGSKDH
-198 FAKIAVDAVLQIAE
+198 FAKIAVDAVLQVAVKK
-212 ERDGKHEADIEMIEV
+212 DDSTKADIDMIEI

-238 ELVKG
+238 ELITG
-243 MVIDKEVVHASM
+243 MVIDKEIVHASM
-255 PRRLENAKIALV
+255 PRKVEGAKIALV
-267 NAAIEVEKTEFDAE
+267 NTAIEIEKTEFDAE

-286 PDQIK
+286 PEQIQ
-291 AFLDEEE
+291 AFLNEEE
-298 RMLTRMVDKIVA
+298 RMLRSMVDKIIA
-310 TGANVLVCQ
+310 TGCNVLVCQ

-326 QHYLAKAGIM
+326 QHYLAKEGIV
-336 AMRRAKKSTLE
+336 AIRRAKKSTLE
-347 KLAKATGGKI
+347 KLGKATGAKS

-364 SKDYLGSAGLVEEV
+364 DASYLGTAGIVEEV
-378 KIGDDKLVYIRD
+378 RIGDDKLVYVRD

-405 EHVVDEAERA
+405 EHVVDEADRA
-415 MHDALC
+415 LHDALC

-428 DTTYV
+428 DGTYV
-433 AGGGA
+433 AGGGSVEA
-438 IETEIA
+438 EMA
-444 RKLEAYAKKVGG
+444 KRLEAFANKVGG

-464 FAESLL
+464 FAEALRVV
-470 IIPKTLAENGGHDP
+470 PKTLAENGGHDP

-494 HSKETGIWFGVDV
+494 HSSATGLWFGVDV
-507 MKGKSADMMKA
+507 TKGKTSDMMKA

-528 QAIRSAAEAAQM
+528 QAIRSAAESAQM
-540 ILRIDDVIAAKA
+540 ILRIDDVIAARA
-552 SSGPPAGAGGM
+552 TAGPPPGAGGM
-563 PPGGMGGYGGMPE
+563 GGGMGGMGGMPG

>member
-1 MNSALFYPR
+1 MA
-10 NMKGT
+10 
-15 EANDKG
+15 
-21 KTKLSGQLS
+21 QLS

-44 RGRSAQGNN
+44 RGKGAQSNN
-53 IMAGIVISDAVKS
+53 IMAGIIIADAVRS

-137 ELLDKKIHPT
+137 ELLEKKIHPT
-147 IIVGG
+147 IVVAG
-152 YQKAAEQATKILKD
+152 YQKAAEESSKILD
-166 ISVSME
+166 EIAMTME
-172 GTDKKV
+172 GMDKKV
-178 LIGIASTSMNSKSV
+178 LKKIAETSMNSKSI
-192 VGSRDH
+192 VGAKDH
-198 FAKIAVDAVLQIAE
+198 FAQIAIDAVLQISE
-212 ERDGKHEADIEMIEV
+212 EKDGSTKADIDMIEV
-227 IKKQGK
+227 TKKQGK
-233 SLTET
+233 SLMET

-255 PRRLENAKIALV
+255 PRSVKDAKIALV

-298 RMLTRMVDKIVA
+298 RMLKNLVDKIIQS
-310 TGANVLVCQ
+310 GANVLICQ

-326 QHYLAKAGIM
+326 QHFLAKAEIL
-336 AMRRAKKSTLE
+336 AVRRAKKSTLE
-347 KLAKATGGKI
+347 KLAKATGAKI

-364 SKDYLGSAGLVEEV
+364 DADYIGNAGIVEEV
-378 KIGDDKLVYIRD
+378 RIGDDKLVYVKD

-415 MHDALC
+415 LHDALC

-428 DTTYV
+428 DGTYV
-433 AGGGA
+433 GGGGA
-438 IETEIA
+438 AEAELA
-444 RKLEAYAKKVGG
+444 RRLDDFAAKVGG

-464 FAESLL
+464 FSEA
-470 IIPKTLAENGGHDP
+470 IRVVPKTLAENGGHDP
-484 IDIIADLNKD
+484 IDIIANLNKD
-494 HSKETGIWFGVDV
+494 HSEEKGLWSGVDV
-507 MKGKSADMMKA
+507 FKGKTSDMMRA
-518 GVIEP
+518 GVLEP
-523 ARVKS
+523 ARVKN
-528 QAIRSAAEAAQM
+528 QAIRSASEAAQM

-552 SSGPPAGAGGM
+552 GPPPGAGAEGM
-563 PPGGMGGYGGMPE
+563 PPGGMGGMPGGMGGMPY
-576 MM
+576 

>member
-1 MNSALFYPR
+1 MA
-10 NMKGT
+10 
-15 EANDKG
+15 
-21 KTKLSGQLS
+21 QLS

-44 RGRSAQGNN
+44 RGKSAQGNN

-137 ELLDKKIHPT
+137 DLLEKKIHPT

-152 YQKAAEQATKILKD
+152 YQKAAEQASRILKD

-178 LIGIASTSMNSKSV
+178 LTNIASTSMNSKSV
-192 VGSRDH
+192 VGSKDH
-198 FAKIAVDAVLQIAE
+198 FAKIAVDAILQIAE
-212 ERDGKHEADIEMIEV
+212 ERDGRVEADIEMIEV

-243 MVIDKEVVHASM
+243 MVVDKEVVHASM
-255 PRRLENAKIALV
+255 PRRLEKAKIALV

-326 QHYLAKAGIM
+326 QHYLAKAGVM

-378 KIGDDKLVYIRD
+378 KIGDDKLVYVRD

-438 IETEIA
+438 IESEIA

-470 IIPKTLAENGGHDP
+470 IVPKTLAENGGHDP
-484 IDIIADLNKD
+484 IDIIADLNKE

-507 MKGKSADMMKA
+507 MKGKSSDMMKA

-552 SSGPPAGAGGM
+552 SSGPPAGAEGM
-563 PPGGMGGYGGMPE
+563 PPGGMGGYGGMPG

>member
-1 MNSALFYPR
+1 MA
-10 NMKGT
+10 
-15 EANDKG
+15 
-21 KTKLSGQLS
+21 QLS

-44 RGRSAQGNN
+44 RGKSAQQNN

-73 DKMLVD
+73 DKLLVD

-120 GTTTSVVIAGEL
+120 GTTTSVIIAGEL

-137 ELLDKKIHPT
+137 ELLEKKIHPT
-147 IIVGG
+147 ILVGG
-152 YQKAAEQATKILKD
+152 YQKAAEEASKILKD
-166 ISVSME
+166 MAVPME
-172 GTDKKV
+172 GMDKKV
-178 LIGIASTSMNSKSV
+178 LTGIASTSMNSKSV
-192 VGSRDH
+192 VGAKDH
-198 FAKIAVDAVLQIAE
+198 FAKIAVDAILQIAE
-212 ERDGKHEADIEMIEV
+212 KRADGTTRADIDMIEV

-238 ELVKG
+238 ELVTG
-243 MVIDKEVVHASM
+243 MVIDKEIVHASM
-255 PRRLENAKIALV
+255 PRSVEKAKIALV
-267 NAAIEVEKTEFDAE
+267 NAALEVEKTEFDAE

-286 PDQIK
+286 PEQIQ
-291 AFLDEEE
+291 AFLNEEE
-298 RMLTRMVDKIVA
+298 RMLKSMVDKIIA
-310 TGANVLVCQ
+310 SGANVLICQ

-326 QHYLAKAGIM
+326 QHYLAKQGII
-336 AMRRAKKSTLE
+336 AIRRAKKSTLE
-347 KLAKATGGKI
+347 KLAKATGASV
-357 ATSLDEL
+357 ATSLEEL
-364 SKDYLGSAGLVEEV
+364 SADSLGSAGIVEEV
-378 KIGDDKLVYIRD
+378 RIGDDKLVYVRD

-405 EHVVDEAERA
+405 EHVVDEADRA
-415 MHDALC
+415 LHDSLC

-428 DTTYV
+428 DGTYV
-433 AGGGA
+433 AGGGSTEA
-438 IETEIA
+438 EIA
-444 RKLEAYAKKVGG
+444 KRLEKFANKVGG

-464 FAESLL
+464 FAESLR

-484 IDIIADLNKD
+484 IDIIADMNKD
-494 HSKETGIWFGVDV
+494 HSAETGLWYGVDV
-507 MKGKSADMMKA
+507 EKGRSTDMMKA

-552 SSGPPAGAGGM
+552 TAGPPPGAGAGM
-563 PPGGMGGYGGMPE
+563 GGMGGMGGMPG

>member
-1 MNSALFYPR
+1 MAQ
-10 NMKGT
+10 M
-15 EANDKG
+15 
-21 KTKLSGQLS
+21 S

-44 RGRSAQGNN
+44 RGKSAQSNN

-137 ELLDKKIHPT
+137 ELLEKKIHPT

-152 YQKAAEQATKILKD
+152 YQKAAEKATDILKGIAVTMEGRDKKIL
-166 ISVSME
+166 
-172 GTDKKV
+172 T
-178 LIGIASTSMNSKSV
+178 GIATTSMNSKSIS
-192 VGSRDH
+192 GSKDH
-198 FAKIAVDAVLQIAE
+198 FAKLAVDSVLQITE
-212 ERDGKHEADIEMIEV
+212 ETDGGVRADIDMIEI

-243 MVIDKEVVHASM
+243 MVIDKEIVHASM
-255 PRRLENAKIALV
+255 PKKVESAKIALV

-281 IKIDS
+281 IKIDR
-286 PDQIK
+286 PEQIK
-291 AFLDEEE
+291 AFLDEEQ
-298 RMLTRMVDKIVA
+298 RMLTDMVDKIEA
-310 TGANVLVCQ
+310 TGANVLICQ

-326 QHYLAKAGIM
+326 QHFLAKKGIM
-336 AMRRAKKSTLE
+336 AIRRAKKSTLE
-347 KLAKATGGKI
+347 KLSKATGGKI
-357 ATSLDEL
+357 ATNLDEL
-364 SKDYLGSAGLVEEV
+364 NGDYLGVAGTVEEV
-378 KIGDDKLVYIRD
+378 RIGDDKLVYVKD

-405 EHVVDEAERA
+405 EHVVDEADRA
-415 MHDALC
+415 LHDALC

-428 DTTYV
+428 DETYV
-433 AGGGA
+433 AGGGST
-438 IETEIA
+438 ELEIA
-444 RKLEAYAKKVGG
+444 RQLEAYANKVGG

-464 FAESLL
+464 FAEALR
-470 IIPKTLAENGGHDP
+470 IIPKTLTENGGHDP
-484 IDIIADLNKD
+484 IDLIADLNKD
-494 HSKETGIWFGVDV
+494 HSKETGTWYGVDV
-507 MKGKSADMMKA
+507 MKGKSVDMMKA

-552 SSGPPAGAGGM
+552 TAGPPPGAGGM
-563 PPGGMGGYGGMPE
+563 GGMGGMPGGMPG

>member
-1 MNSALFYPR
+1 MAQ
-10 NMKGT
+10 M
-15 EANDKG
+15 
-21 KTKLSGQLS
+21 S
-30 GTPVLILKEGTSRT
+30 GTPILILKEGTSRT
-44 RGRSAQGNN
+44 RGKSAQANN

-137 ELLDKKIHPT
+137 ELLEKKIHPT

-152 YQKAAEQATKILKD
+152 YQKAAEKATDILKG
-166 ISVSME
+166 IAVSME
-172 GTDKKV
+172 GRDKKI
-178 LIGIASTSMNSKSV
+178 LTGIATTSMNSKSIS
-192 VGSRDH
+192 GSKDH
-198 FAKIAVDAVLQIAE
+198 FAKLAVDSVLQITE
-212 ERDGKHEADIEMIEV
+212 EVDGRVRADIEMIEI

-243 MVIDKEVVHASM
+243 MVIDKEIVHASM
-255 PRRLENAKIALV
+255 PKKIEGAKIALV

-281 IKIDS
+281 IKIDR
-286 PDQIK
+286 PEQIK
-291 AFLDEEE
+291 AFLDEEQ
-298 RMLTRMVDKIVA
+298 RMLTDMVDKIVA

-326 QHYLAKAGIM
+326 QHFLAKKGIM
-336 AMRRAKKSTLE
+336 AIRRAKKSTLE
-347 KLAKATGGKI
+347 KLSKATGGKI
-357 ATSLDEL
+357 ATNLDEL
-364 SKDYLGSAGLVEEV
+364 NGGYLGVAGTVEEV
-378 KIGDDKLVYIRD
+378 KIGDDKLVYVKD

-405 EHVVDEAERA
+405 EHVVDEADRA
-415 MHDALC
+415 LHDALC

-428 DTTYV
+428 DGTYV
-433 AGGGA
+433 AGGGST
-438 IETEIA
+438 ELEIA
-444 RKLEAYAKKVGG
+444 RQLESYANKVGG

-464 FAESLL
+464 FAEALR
-470 IIPKTLAENGGHDP
+470 IIPKTLTENGGHDP
-484 IDIIADLNKD
+484 IDLIADLNKD
-494 HSKETGIWFGVDV
+494 HSKATGIWFGVDV
-507 MKGKSADMMKA
+507 MKGKSVDMMKA

-552 SSGPPAGAGGM
+552 TAAPPPGAGGM
-563 PPGGMGGYGGMPE
+563 GGGMGGMG
-576 MM
+576 

>member
-1 MNSALFYPR
+1 M
-10 NMKGT
+10 T
-15 EANDKG
+15 
-21 KTKLSGQLS
+21 QLS
-30 GTPVLILKEGTSRT
+30 GTPIYILKEGTSRT
-44 RGRSAQGNN
+44 RGKTAQQNN

-137 ELLDKKIHPT
+137 ELLEMKIHPT
-147 IIVGG
+147 ILVAG
-152 YQKAAEQATKILKD
+152 YQKAAEEATKILNS

-172 GTDKKV
+172 GMDKKT
-178 LIGIASTSMNSKSV
+178 LTKIATTSMNSKSIS
-192 VGSRDH
+192 GAKDH
-198 FAKIAVDAVLQIAE
+198 FAKIAVDAILQVAE
-212 ERDGKHEADIEMIEV
+212 KTNSGTKADIDMIEV

-233 SLTET
+233 SLSET
-238 ELVKG
+238 ELVTG
-243 MVIDKEVVHASM
+243 MVIDKEIVHASM
-255 PRRLENAKIALV
+255 PRMVEGAKIALV
-267 NAAIEVEKTEFDAE
+267 NAAIEIEKTEFDAE

-286 PDQIK
+286 PDQIQ
-291 AFLDEEE
+291 AFLNEEE
-298 RMLTRMVDKIVA
+298 RMLKSMVEKIIA

-336 AMRRAKKSTLE
+336 AVRRAKKSTIE
-347 KLAKATGGKI
+347 KLAKATG
-357 ATSLDEL
+357 ATAASSLDEL
-364 SKDYLGSAGLVEEV
+364 DASYLGVAGIVEEV
-378 KIGDDKLVYIRD
+378 RIGDDKLVYVKN

-415 MHDALC
+415 LHDALC

-428 DTTYV
+428 DGTYV
-433 AGGGA
+433 AGGGSVEA
-438 IETEIA
+438 EIA
-444 RKLEAYAKKVGG
+444 KRLEAYANKIGG

-494 HSKETGIWFGVDV
+494 HSSATGIWFGVDV
-507 MKGKSADMMKA
+507 FNGKTGDMMKT

-523 ARVKS
+523 TRVKS
-528 QAIRSAAEAAQM
+528 QAIRAAAEAAQM
-540 ILRIDDVIAAKA
+540 ILRIDDVIAARA
-552 SSGPPAGAGGM
+552 SSGPPPGMGG
-563 PPGGMGGYGGMPE
+563 GGMGGMGGMPG

>member
-1 MNSALFYPR
+1 MS
-10 NMKGT
+10 
-15 EANDKG
+15 
-21 KTKLSGQLS
+21 QLS

-44 RGRSAQGNN
+44 RGKSAQANN
-53 IMAGIVISDAVKS
+53 IMAGIVISDAIKS

-152 YQKAAEQATKILKD
+152 YQKAAEKATEILNAIGVPMEGMDKKILTKI
-166 ISVSME
+166 
-172 GTDKKV
+172 
-178 LIGIASTSMNSKSV
+178 AQTSMNSKSV
-192 VGSRDH
+192 MGSKDH
-198 FAKIAVDAVLQIAE
+198 FAQIAVDAVLQIAE
-212 ERDGKHEADIEMIEV
+212 NVNGKTKADIEMVEI

-233 SLTET
+233 HLDET
-238 ELVKG
+238 ELVNG
-243 MVIDKEVVHASM
+243 MVIDKEIVHASM
-255 PRRLENAKIALV
+255 PRKIEGAKIALV

-286 PDQIK
+286 PEQIK
-291 AFLDEEE
+291 AFLDQEEN
-298 RMLTRMVDKIVA
+298 MLKNMVEKITA
-310 TGANVLVCQ
+310 SGANVLICQ

-326 QHYLAKAGIM
+326 QHFLAKAGII
-336 AMRRAKKSTLE
+336 AIRRAKKSTLE
-347 KLAKATGGKI
+347 KLAKATGAQI
-357 ATSLDEL
+357 ATSLDEIAPEAI
-364 SKDYLGSAGLVEEV
+364 GHAGVVEEV
-378 KIGDDKLVYIRD
+378 RIGDDKLVYVRE

-405 EHVVDEAERA
+405 EHVVDEADRA
-415 MHDALC
+415 LHDALC

-428 DTTYV
+428 DGFYV
-433 AGGGA
+433 AGGGS
-438 IETEIA
+438 TEA
-444 RKLEAYAKKVGG
+444 EVAKRLEAYAETVKG

-464 FAESLL
+464 FAESLR
-470 IIPKTLAENGGHDP
+470 IVPKTLTENGGHDP
-484 IDIIADLNKD
+484 IDIITELNKAHAD
-494 HSKETGIWFGVDV
+494 DSGLWFGVNV
-507 MKGKSADMMKA
+507 LKGKTTDMMKE

-523 ARVKS
+523 VRVKH
-528 QAIRSAAEAAQM
+528 QAVRSAAEAAQM

-552 SSGPPAGAGGM
+552 GAAPDMGGM
-563 PPGGMGGYGGMPE
+563 PPGGMGGMPGGMPG

>member
-1 MNSALFYPR
+1 MA
-10 NMKGT
+10 
-15 EANDKG
+15 
-21 KTKLSGQLS
+21 QLS

-44 RGRSAQGNN
+44 RGKSAQGNN

-137 ELLDKKIHPT
+137 DLLEKKIHPT

-152 YQKAAEQATKILKD
+152 YQKAAEQASKILKD

-178 LIGIASTSMNSKSV
+178 LTNIASTSMNSKSV
-192 VGSRDH
+192 VGSKDH
-198 FAKIAVDAVLQIAE
+198 FAKIAVDAILQIAE
-212 ERDGKHEADIEMIEV
+212 ERDGRVEADIEMIEV

-243 MVIDKEVVHASM
+243 MVVDKEVVHASM
-255 PRRLENAKIALV
+255 PRRLEKAKIALV

-378 KIGDDKLVYIRD
+378 KIGDDKLVYVRD

-438 IETEIA
+438 VETEIA

-507 MKGKSADMMKA
+507 MKGKSSDMMKA

-563 PPGGMGGYGGMPE
+563 PPGGMGGYGGMPG

>member
-1 MNSALFYPR
+1 MA
-10 NMKGT
+10 
-15 EANDKG
+15 
-21 KTKLSGQLS
+21 QLS

-44 RGRSAQGNN
+44 RGRSAQQNN

-137 ELLDKKIHPT
+137 ELLEMKIHPT
-147 IIVGG
+147 ILVSG
-152 YQKAAEQATKILKD
+152 YQKAAEEATKILNK

-172 GTDKKV
+172 GMDRKV
-178 LIGIASTSMNSKSV
+178 LTKIASTSMNSKSV
-192 VGSRDH
+192 SSAKDH
-198 FAKIAVDAVLQIAE
+198 FAKIAVDSVLQIAVKS
-212 ERDGKHEADIEMIEV
+212 GSGTKADIDMIEV

-238 ELVKG
+238 ELVTG
-243 MVIDKEVVHASM
+243 MVIDKEIVHASM
-255 PRRLENAKIALV
+255 PRMVEGAKIALV
-267 NAAIEVEKTEFDAE
+267 NSAIEIEKTEFDAE

-286 PDQIK
+286 PDQIQ
-291 AFLDEEE
+291 AFLNEEE
-298 RMLTRMVDKIVA
+298 RMLKSMVDKIIA
-310 TGANVLVCQ
+310 SGANVLVCQ

-336 AMRRAKKSTLE
+336 AIRRAKKSTLE
-347 KLAKATGGKI
+347 KLAKATGATA

-364 SKDYLGSAGLVEEV
+364 DPSALGVAGIVEEV
-378 KIGDDKLVYIRD
+378 RIGDDKLVYVRN

-405 EHVVDEAERA
+405 EHVVDEADRA
-415 MHDALC
+415 LHDALC

-428 DTTYV
+428 DSTYV
-433 AGGGA
+433 AGGGST
-438 IETEIA
+438 EVEIA
-444 RKLEAYAKKVGG
+444 KRLEAYANKIGG

-464 FAESLL
+464 FAEALL

-484 IDIIADLNKD
+484 IDLIADLNKD
-494 HSKETGIWFGVDV
+494 HSAATGLWFGVNV
-507 MKGKSADMMKA
+507 TKGKTEDMMKA

-528 QAIRSAAEAAQM
+528 QAIRAAAEAAQM
-540 ILRIDDVIAAKA
+540 ILRIDDVIAARA
-552 SSGPPAGAGGM
+552 SSGPPPGMGG
-563 PPGGMGGYGGMPE
+563 GGMGGMGGMPG